1 MSSTQLI
8 NASSYDT
15 KNMRFSEPIPGS
27 IPDSKP
33 AINYKRINITTVN
46 SDGSVGDL
54 VMATG
59 KVYSYGISENTNQ
72 ETGKVNGLVMPLVL
86 HDRGGPT
93 QEQKDFVNCFNGI
106 IDHIRKFILEKKEDL
121 ELYELES
128 ADLKKLNPLY
138 YKKDKGK
145 VVEGAAPTLY
155 AKLIVSKKQGEKI
168 ITVFF
173 DEDSGE
179 SVNALDLLGKHCYA
193 RAAIKVESIFIG
205 NKVSVQFKLY
215 ECQVTLIDFGHKRLL
230 QRPTSDSMVSN
241 ETRNTVPMT
250 LSKSAPDDDDDIGS
264 LVGDDDEKK
273 DDDDDDEDVEVPV
286 EETIKTIPKKVI
298 KKVVVKKVVK

>member
-54 VMATG
+54 VMATS

-106 IDHIRKFILEKKEDL
+106 IDHIRKFILER
-121 ELYELES
+121 
-128 ADLKKLNPLY
+128 
-138 YKKDKGK
+138 
-145 VVEGAAPTLY
+145 V
-155 AKLIVSKKQGEKI
+155 
-168 ITVFF
+168 
-173 DEDSGE
+173 
-179 SVNALDLLGKHCYA
+179 
-193 RAAIKVESIFIG
+193 
-205 NKVSVQFKLY
+205 
-215 ECQVTLIDFGHKRLL
+215 
-230 QRPTSDSMVSN
+230 
-241 ETRNTVPMT
+241 
-250 LSKSAPDDDDDIGS
+250 
-264 LVGDDDEKK
+264 
-273 DDDDDDEDVEVPV
+273 
-286 EETIKTIPKKVI
+286 
-298 KKVVVKKVVK
+298 

>member
-1 MSSTQLI
+1 
-8 NASSYDT
+8 
-15 KNMRFSEPIPGS
+15 
-27 IPDSKP
+27 
-33 AINYKRINITTVN
+33 
-46 SDGSVGDL
+46 
-54 VMATG
+54 
-59 KVYSYGISENTNQ
+59 
-72 ETGKVNGLVMPLVL
+72 
-86 HDRGGPT
+86 
-93 QEQKDFVNCFNGI
+93 
-106 IDHIRKFILEKKEDL
+106 
-121 ELYELES
+121 
-128 ADLKKLNPLY
+128 
-138 YKKDKGK
+138 

-230 QRPTSDSMVSN
+230 QRPASDSRVGN

-264 LVGDDDEKK
+264 LVGDDDDKK
-273 DDDDDDEDVEVPV
+273 GDDDEDFEVPV

-298 KKVVVKKVVK
+298 KKVVVKKVAK